1 LNGLKKNS
9 RLTHQERL
17 SLIDKNNLKLSIK
30 RQSELL
36 GISRSSIY
44 YKPKGFSK
52 EDITTMNAIDKIY
65 TKYPFMGARRIKAFL
80 LNKFKIKAGRE
91 RINRLMKLMG
101 IEAIYPKPKLSIAKK
116 ENFKFPYL
124 LKNLKINKAGQV
136 SGTDITYIRL
146 RQGFIYLVAIMDWFS
161 RYVLSWR
168 ISTSLDSRFCIDCL
182 KEALKKSIW
191 EINNSDQG
199 VQFTNKEYIEIL
211 KSKNIK
217 ISMDAR
223 GRCFDNIFTERLWRS
238 VKYEDIYLKGYQT
251 VKEAKKGLKEYFEF
265 YNNQR
270 PHKNLNYRTPAEIYF
285 Q

>member
-1 LNGLKKNS
+1 
-9 RLTHQERL
+9 
-17 SLIDKNNLKLSIK
+17 
-30 RQSELL
+30 
-36 GISRSSIY
+36 
-44 YKPKGFSK
+44 
-52 EDITTMNAIDKIY
+52 MNAIDKIY
-65 TKYPFMGARRIKAFL
+65 TKYPFMGARRIKPFL

-101 IEAIYPKPKLSIAKK
+101 IEAIYPKPKLSIARK
-116 ENFKFPYL
+116 ENLKFPYL

-146 RQGFIYLVAIMDWFS
+146 KQGFIYLVAIMDWFS

-182 KEALKKSIW
+182 KEALKKNVW

-251 VKEAKKGLKEYFEF
+251 VKEAKEGLKEYFEF
-265 YNNQR
+265 YNNER
-270 PHKNLNYRTPAEIYF
+270 PHKNLDYRTPAEIYF